1 MIMNMYTG
9 VILYNKSK
17 KLKMKIFYLVD
28 VLFSMS
34 NLKKKD
40 WVKNNKP
47 KLCSKKLLN
56 YKVTKKN

>member
-1 MIMNMYTG
+1 MYTG